1 MGNTHIV
8 NFDGIQ
14 IQVINNLLSTDDVA
28 LGYGI
33 TSKGI
38 RAHKRLHYDELI
50 EGVHYVSHEDKKFKT
65 KITKWTL
72 EGVHMLGFF
81 IKSEQAKHFRKYVA
95 KLLSEIKEENV
106 KVISD
111 DNSLLYAKEREC
123 IELKRAMNR
132 ITENEKLIFND
143 PQTHN
148 AVLDLIGY
156 ASRATKTI
164 KRLGEELID
173 YANQMENGLKT
184 VEKLQGHKN
193 GIVSQCNRLPRHQER
208 RD

>member
-95 KLLSEIKEENV
+95 KLLSEIKEENI
-106 KVISD
+106 KVILD

-132 ITENEKLIFND
+132 ITENKNIIFND
-143 PQTHN
+143 PQIYN
-148 AVLDLIGY
+148 DALDFLGY

-164 KRLGEELID
+164 KDIGKDFIE
-173 YANQMENGLKT
+173 YAKHMENILT
-184 VEKLQGHKN
+184 SIQNRHKKN
-193 GIVSQCNRLPRHQER
+193 EGIKEQCNRLPRHQER